1 MIVPHS
7 QAAAST
13 LLRAMHAVH
22 TVTPPTAPVLSED
35 MQKLVREAEEAA
47 AAACTPEEISDTAR
61 GSLYERAQTDGE
73 LLDEGVSTLLGA
85 VRPAKDAVFA
95 DLGSGRGG
103 ALFRIAAATQWRHCF
118 GIEVVESKHAAA
130 QHALRALTSSP
141 LLRAPVTLMQGD
153 IVELGALASAKGE
166 SDGDGVVL
174 GDLTHAYASS
184 VCFDD
189 LLLRAMARALADR
202 KAFPRFQ
209 SLVSLRAL
217 PSQPYLTLVGRLS
230 LTCSWNANVRGHVY
244 VPSDVCSRDAADR
257 AVPLLA
263 HCLCDSGVCSLPA
276 ALQPW
281 GAGVYTRMP
290 R

>member
-1 MIVPHS
+1 MGFG
-7 QAAAST
+7 QT
-13 LLRAMHAVH
+13 LA
-22 TVTPPTAPVLSED
+22 
-35 MQKLVREAEEAA
+35 
-47 AAACTPEEISDTAR
+47 
-61 GSLYERAQTDGE
+61 G
-73 LLDEGVSTLLGA
+73 LGD
-85 VRPAKDAVFA
+85 V
-95 DLGSGRGG
+95 
-103 ALFRIAAATQWRHCF
+103 
-118 GIEVVESKHAAA
+118 
-130 QHALRALTSSP
+130 
-141 LLRAPVTLMQGD
+141 
-153 IVELGALASAKGE
+153 
-166 SDGDGVVL
+166 DGDGHGEIVV
-174 GDLTHAYASS
+174 GAPGS
-184 VCFDD
+184 
-189 LLLRAMARALADR
+189 ADR